1 LFFACRAY
9 QRQIMEDGMKNIFV
23 VAFVLGCAA
32 AWAVNARADGPM
44 YVESYTGH
52 SPVTVRNYNPAP
64 SNATAQ
70 GVAELMARSR
80 QCRHFGGN
88 SGYEGVGMGSTPE
101 AALGNCCYSRSG
113 MRVVDQ
119 GVAFGG
125 GRWWA
130 CKRYR

>member
-1 LFFACRAY
+1 MMMRRSMIVGAVVGLIGAAC
-9 QRQIMEDGMKNIFV
+9 V
-23 VAFVLGCAA
+23 VVF
-32 AWAVNARADGPM
+32 ADGPV
-44 YVESYTGH
+44 YVERPASS
-52 SPVTVRNYNPAP
+52 SPVTTTTPANN
-64 SNATAQ
+64 STAR

-80 QCRHFGGN
+80 SCRHFGGN
-88 SGYEGVGMGSTPE
+88 AGYEGVGMGSTPE

>member
-1 LFFACRAY
+1 MRRILIAS
-9 QRQIMEDGMKNIFV
+9 
-23 VAFVLGCAA
+23 FVLGCLVSAA
-32 AWAVNARADGPM
+32 FEVFADGPV
-44 YVESYTGH
+44 YVERYTT
-52 SPVTVRNYNPAP
+52 SSPAP
-64 SNATAQ
+64 TMTYAPANNSTAQ
-70 GVAELMARSR
+70 GVAEMMARSR
-80 QCRHFGGN
+80 QCKHFGGN

>member
-1 LFFACRAY
+1 MSVMRRSVIAGFVIGCVGAAC
-9 QRQIMEDGMKNIFV
+9 V
-23 VAFVLGCAA
+23 VL
-32 AWAVNARADGPM
+32 ADGPV
-44 YVESYTGH
+44 YVERHTTSSPSPTMTYT
-52 SPVTVRNYNPAP
+52 PANN
-64 SNATAQ
+64 STAQ
-70 GVAELMARSR
+70 GVAEMMARSR
-80 QCRHFGGN
+80 SCRHFGGN

-130 CKRYR
+130 CRRYR

>member
-1 LFFACRAY
+1 MRRILIAS
-9 QRQIMEDGMKNIFV
+9 
-23 VAFVLGCAA
+23 FVLGCMF
-32 AWAVNARADGPM
+32 AWAVNSFADGPV
-44 YVESYTGH
+44 YVERYTTS
-52 SPVTVRNYNPAP
+52 SPVPAP
-64 SNATAQ
+64 TYRPSGNGTAQ
-70 GVAELMARSR
+70 GVAEMMARSR

-101 AALGNCCYSRSG
+101 AALNNCCYSRSG

>member
-1 LFFACRAY
+1 M
-9 QRQIMEDGMKNIFV
+9 QRILLTSL
-23 VAFVLGCAA
+23 VLGCLFAA
-32 AWAVNARADGPM
+32 AVNVFADGPV
-44 YVESYTGH
+44 YVERYTTSTPITTPTFTSAGN
-52 SPVTVRNYNPAP
+52 S
-64 SNATAQ
+64 TAQ
-70 GVAELMARSR
+70 GVAEMMARSR

-101 AALGNCCYSRSG
+101 QALNNCCYSRSG